1 MKPKIVILTSR
12 FPFPLEKG
20 DKLRAYYFIKELSK
34 FYRVVLVSLSD
45 KKVIDNEF
53 KELEKI
59 CDKVYLFR
67 LKKVQILFNLFY
79 GLFNDKPFQIN
90 YFYSYTI
97 QKKVKKILEDE
108 VPDHIYCQL
117 IRVTEY
123 VKNYHNCPKTIDY
136 MDALSKGIQRR
147 KNIAPW
153 YVKWIFKI
161 EYERLLNYESV
172 IYDYFETHLIISDQ
186 DRKQII
192 HPDRYKI
199 KVIPNGID
207 ATFFEEIK
215 TDKKFDLVFVG
226 NLSYAPNKEAVYYL
240 IDRIISKSNY
250 TCLIS
255 GANPSNSLISKIDK
269 SKNVTLWANV
279 DDIRLSYCSAKIFIA
294 PLFIGTGL
302 QNKLLEAMALGIPCI
317 TTDLVN
323 SSLNA
328 KVESEID
335 VANTPESF
343 IDKINKITSDKT
355 LYQSMKIKARS
366 YIKNN
371 FSWEKSIQM
380 YEGHLK
386 KNKDF

>member
-20 DKLRAYYFIKELSK
+20 DKLRAYYFIKELSNL
-34 FYRVVLVSLSD
+34 YRVVLISLSD
-45 KKVIDNEF
+45 KKVNDNEF
-53 KELEKI
+53 EELEKI

-67 LKKVQILFNLFY
+67 LKKVQIFFNLFY

-90 YFYSYTI
+90 YFYSYSI

-147 KNIAPW
+147 KEIAPW
-153 YVKWIFKI
+153 YSKWIFKI

-192 HPDRYKI
+192 HPDRDKI

-207 ATFFEEIK
+207 ASFFEEIK

-240 IDRIISKSNY
+240 IDHIISKSNY

-255 GANPSNSLISKIDK
+255 GANPSNSLRSKIDK
-269 SKNVTLWANV
+269 SINVTLWANV

-323 SSLNA
+323 SSLKA
-328 KVESEID
+328 QVESEID
-335 VANTPESF
+335 VANTAESF
-343 IDKINKITSDKT
+343 IEKINKIISDKT
-355 LYQSMKIKARS
+355 LYDSMKIKARS

-371 FSWEKSIQM
+371 YSWEKSIQM
-380 YEGHLK
+380 YEDHLK
-386 KNKDF
+386 K

>member
-34 FYRVVLVSLSD
+34 IYRVVLISLSD
-45 KKVIDNEF
+45 KRVSINEF
-53 KELEKI
+53 NELEGI
-59 CDKVYLFR
+59 CDRVYLFR
-67 LKKVQILFNLFY
+67 LKKVQIILNLFY

-90 YFYSYTI
+90 YFSSYSF
-97 QKKVKKILEDE
+97 QKKVNKILDDE
-108 VPDHIYCQL
+108 VPDYIYCQL

-123 VKNYHNCPKTIDY
+123 VKNYHKCPKTIDY

-147 KNIAPW
+147 KEIAPW

-172 IYDYFETHLIISDQ
+172 IFDYFETHLIISDQ

-192 HPDRYKI
+192 HPDRAKI
-199 KVIPNGID
+199 KVVPNGID
-207 ATFFEEIK
+207 ASFFENIK
-215 TDKKFDLVFVG
+215 VDKKFDLVFVG

-240 IDRIISKSNY
+240 IDQIVSQSNY
-250 TCLIS
+250 SCLIS
-255 GANPSNSLISKIDK
+255 GANPSSSLRSKIEK
-269 SKNVTLWANV
+269 NPNVTLWANV
-279 DDIRLSYCSAKIFIA
+279 DDIRQSYCAAKIFIA

-323 SSLNA
+323 SSLKA
-328 KVESEID
+328 EVGSEIEI
-335 VANTPESF
+335 ANNSNSF
-343 IDKINKITSDKT
+343 IEKIDKIITDEL
-355 LYQSMKIKARS
+355 LYDSMKKKARS

-371 FSWEKSIQM
+371 YSWEKSIQM
-380 YEGHLK
+380 FVEHMK
-386 KNKDF
+386 K

>member
-20 DKLRAYYFIKELSK
+20 DKLRAYYFIKELSNL
-34 FYRVVLVSLSD
+34 YRVVLISLSD
-45 KKVIDNEF
+45 KKVNDNEF
-53 KELEKI
+53 EELEKI

-67 LKKVQILFNLFY
+67 LKKAQIFFNLFY

-90 YFYSYTI
+90 YFYSYSI

-147 KNIAPW
+147 KEIAPW
-153 YVKWIFKI
+153 YSKWIFKI

-192 HPDRYKI
+192 HPDRDKI

-207 ATFFEEIK
+207 ASFFEEIK

-240 IDRIISKSNY
+240 IDHIISKSNY

-255 GANPSNSLISKIDK
+255 GANPSNSLRSKIDK
-269 SKNVTLWANV
+269 SINVTLWANV

-323 SSLNA
+323 SSLKA
-328 KVESEID
+328 QVESEID
-335 VANTPESF
+335 VANTAESF
-343 IDKINKITSDKT
+343 IEKINKIISDKT
-355 LYQSMKIKARS
+355 LYDSMKIKARS

-371 FSWEKSIQM
+371 YSWEKSIQM
-380 YEGHLK
+380 YEDHLK
-386 KNKDF
+386 K

>member
-20 DKLRAYYFIKELSK
+20 DKLRAYYFIKELSNL
-34 FYRVVLVSLSD
+34 YRVVLISLSD
-45 KKVIDNEF
+45 KKVNDNEF

-67 LKKVQILFNLFY
+67 LKKAQIFFNLFY

-90 YFYSYTI
+90 YFYSYSI

-147 KNIAPW
+147 KEIAPW
-153 YVKWIFKI
+153 YSKWIFKI

-192 HPDRYKI
+192 HPDRDKI

-207 ATFFEEIK
+207 ASFFEEIK

-240 IDRIISKSNY
+240 IDHIISKSNY

-255 GANPSNSLISKIDK
+255 GANPSNSLRSKIDK
-269 SKNVTLWANV
+269 STNVTLWANV

-323 SSLNA
+323 SSLKA
-328 KVESEID
+328 QVESEID
-335 VANTPESF
+335 VANTAESF
-343 IDKINKITSDKT
+343 IEKINKIISDKT
-355 LYQSMKIKARS
+355 LYDSMKIKARS

-371 FSWEKSIQM
+371 YSWEKSIQM
-380 YEGHLK
+380 YEDHLK
-386 KNKDF
+386 K

>member
-20 DKLRAYYFIKELSK
+20 DKLRAYYFIKELSNL
-34 FYRVVLVSLSD
+34 YRVVLISLSD
-45 KKVIDNEF
+45 KKVNDNEF
-53 KELEKI
+53 EELEKI

-67 LKKVQILFNLFY
+67 LKKAQIFFNLFY

-90 YFYSYTI
+90 YFYSYSI

-147 KNIAPW
+147 KEIAPW
-153 YVKWIFKI
+153 YSKWIFKI

-192 HPDRYKI
+192 HPDRDKI

-240 IDRIISKSNY
+240 IDHIISKSNY

-255 GANPSNSLISKIDK
+255 GANPSNSLRSKIDK
-269 SKNVTLWANV
+269 STNVTLWANV

-323 SSLNA
+323 SSLKA
-328 KVESEID
+328 QVESEID

-343 IDKINKITSDKT
+343 IEKINKIISDKT
-355 LYQSMKIKARS
+355 LYDSMKIKARS

-371 FSWEKSIQM
+371 YSWEKSIQM
-380 YEGHLK
+380 YEDHLK
-386 KNKDF
+386 K